1 MRKTK
6 IFVCDVLPCAGG
18 LDVVV
23 ALLDDGT
30 KEREVQICIPKYCNI
45 SKCIGEEIYY
55 EMKNGK
61 VRISGVRTPKQE
73 NIVQDVEGGE
83 E

>member
-1 MRKTK
+1 MNKSK
-6 IFVCDVLPCAGG
+6 IFVCDVLPCAGE

-61 VRISGVRTPKQE
+61 VRISEIRAPKQAKV
-73 NIVQDVEGGE
+73 VQDVESGE